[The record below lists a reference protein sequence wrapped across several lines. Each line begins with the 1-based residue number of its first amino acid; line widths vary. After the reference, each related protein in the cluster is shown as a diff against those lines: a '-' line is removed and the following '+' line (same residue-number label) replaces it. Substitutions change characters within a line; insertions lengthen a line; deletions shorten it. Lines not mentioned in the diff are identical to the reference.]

1 MIKQILICTFLC
13 IISFLLGFFLAT
25 QIQLFQPE
33 VTNITTDQELYTQD
47 TTIEYGPLSSYTI
60 ETLFSKNECLLNED
74 EIAFLCF
81 DGENARLLTYDGE
94 IIAPGI
100 IENGV
105 LKLNIN
111 GEEIA
116 FHIIMGFLFEESGG
130 VLHDKGSAH
139 ISPNPTTSE

>member
-1 MIKQILICTFLC
+1 MSKQILIGTTLC

-25 QIQLFQPE
+25 QIQFFQPE
-33 VTNITTDQELYTQD
+33 VTNITTDQEQPAQD

-60 ETLFSKNECLLNED
+60 DTLFSQHECLLNED

-130 VLHDKGSAH
+130 VLYDKGSAH
-139 ISPNPTTSE
+139 ISLNPTTSE